1 MCERGKSKS
10 FVKVILY
17 VCICAAFLFSSGCS
31 ACVKALARELMDD
44 GKYATIKNKSF
55 ASHFKDAVLEDL
67 SGIQP
72 VVDKSKN

>member
-1 MCERGKSKS
+1 MYKRGKRKS
-10 FVKVILY
+10 VMTVILY
-17 VCICAAFLFSSGCS
+17 LCIFAAIAFSSGCS

-44 GKYATIKNKSF
+44 GKHATIKNKSF